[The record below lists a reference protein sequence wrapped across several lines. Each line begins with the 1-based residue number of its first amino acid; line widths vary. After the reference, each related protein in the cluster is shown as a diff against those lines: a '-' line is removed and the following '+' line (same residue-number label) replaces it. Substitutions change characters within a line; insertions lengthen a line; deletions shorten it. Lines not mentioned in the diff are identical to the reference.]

1 MGIAVAA
8 SITALLPWFGGKR
21 TLAPRIV
28 AELGPHTA
36 YWEPFC
42 GSMAVLLAKP
52 QAPQETVNDLHGD
65 LINLSRVIRDETF
78 GPKLYR
84 RLRRTFVHEG
94 LFSEAE
100 TAVEGEKWS
109 ASPQDTD
116 AAYIDFERAYQ
127 YFVAG
132 WLGRNGVIGTTKG
145 SCGKQ
150 FSVRYTSNGGIQ
162 GVRFAA
168 AVNSIPAWRRRMR
181 RVTILRRDGLQ
192 LLERIEDSPATCIYM
207 DPPYIEKGAEYVHDF
222 AAADHGRLAEL
233 LRRFKAA
240 RVVVSY
246 YAHPLLAGLYP
257 GWTVVDCEM
266 AKGLSNQGQRGRG
279 GKEKAPEVLLINGR
293 SFSGQSQGDLW

>member
-1 MGIAVAA
+1 MLCSRVN
-8 SITALLPWFGGKR
+8 ALLPWFGCKR

-42 GSMAVLLAKP
+42 GSMAVLLAKTE
-52 QAPQETVNDLHGD
+52 ASQETVNDLHGD
-65 LINLSRVIRDETF
+65 LINLGRVVRDETW

-84 RLRRTFVHEG
+84 RLRRTLVHEG
-94 LFSEAE
+94 HLAEAE
-100 TAVEGEKWS
+100 TETVAAEWDAPVEDDG
-109 ASPQDTD
+109 
-116 AAYIDFERAYQ
+116 YFDFERAYQ

-150 FSVRYTSNGGIQ
+150 FAVRYTSNGGIQ

-181 RVTILRRDGLQ
+181 RVTILRRDGLD
-192 LLERIEDSPATCIYM
+192 LLERIEDAPATCIYV
-207 DPPYIEKGAEYVHDF
+207 DPPYIEKGARYVHDF
-222 AAADHGRLAEL
+222 AAADHGRLADL
-233 LRRFKAA
+233 LRRFTRA

-246 YAHPLLAGLYP
+246 YAHPDLQLLYP
-257 GWTVVDCEM
+257 TWTVVDCEI
-266 AKGLSNQGQRGRG
+266 AKALANQGQRGRG
-279 GKEKAPEVLLINGR
+279 GKDRAPEVLLINGR
-293 SFSGQSQGDLW
+293 SLNGQSQGDLFA